1 MKSKTVTLV
10 LAFGMMLFGFLA
22 TDLLAIEILTEQD
35 VTEQII
41 TNEDIVKTAD
51 NFIVMLDTSGS
62 MTEPCEMNKTMTRL
76 EVAKK
81 TLKER
86 ARLLPDLGYMAG
98 LYLFAPFKALY
109 PMQAYDSEKYALALD
124 QVPTKSSHP
133 TMLQEGLYKMEPIL
147 QGLSGKTVVF
157 IFTDG
162 TYSKTKGM
170 KTPRER
176 HEMAAS
182 KTKGMKTPQKMAAE
196 LAGKYDVCFYMIS
209 CAQREGPR
217 KFIHDMASVNE
228 CSRVVPFGAFSTYP
242 DYHTGALFVVKPT
255 VEVKTTT
262 ETRIVGVT
270 VDHTLFDFGKA
281 ESLESSNAE
290 LDELGKFLQKNPNAY
305 AVMAGF
311 TDSVGSEEYNLT
323 LSRRRV
329 EHARAYLIKNFNIEP
344 DRLVLNWYGKA
355 NPVASNDTE
364 EGRRLNRRV
373 EIAIGGF

>member
-1 MKSKTVTLV
+1 
-10 LAFGMMLFGFLA
+10 MMLFGFLV

-35 VTEQII
+35 ITEQII
-41 TNEDIVKTAD
+41 NKEDIVKTAD
-51 NFIVMLDTSGS
+51 NFIVMLDNSGS
-62 MTEPCEMNKTMTRL
+62 MTEPCDLDKTTTRL

-98 LYLFAPFKALY
+98 LYLYAPFTVLY
-109 PMQAYDSEKYALALD
+109 PMQAYDSEKYALAVD
-124 QVPTKSSHP
+124 QVPTESSHP
-133 TMLQEGLYKMEPIL
+133 TMLQEGLHRIEPVL

-162 TYSKTKGM
+162 TYSETKSM
-170 KTPRER
+170 KTPREM
-176 HEMAAS
+176 HEMMGAD
-182 KTKGMKTPQKMAAE
+182 KTKGMKTPQKIAAE
-196 LAGKYDVCFYMIS
+196 LAGKYNVCFYMIS

-217 KFIHDMASVNE
+217 KLIHDMASVNE
-228 CSRVVPFGAFSTYP
+228 CSRVVPFTAFSSYP

-290 LDELGKFLQKNPNAY
+290 LDELGKFLQDNPNTY

-323 LSRRRV
+323 LSRKRV
-329 EHARAYLIKNFNIEP
+329 EHASAYLIKNFNIEP
-344 DRLVLNWYGKA
+344 NRLVLNWYGEA
-355 NPVASNDTE
+355 NPVARNDTE

-373 EIAIGGF
+373 EIAVGGF

>member
-1 MKSKTVTLV
+1 MNSKTATLV
-10 LAFGMMLFGFLA
+10 LAFGMMLWGFLV

-35 VTEQII
+35 VTEHVV
-41 TNEDIVKTAD
+41 TEEDIVKTAD

-62 MTEPCEMNKTMTRL
+62 MMEPCDMDKTMTRL

-86 ARLLPDLGYMAG
+86 GRLLPDLGYMAG
-98 LYLFAPFKALY
+98 LYLFAPFKVLY
-109 PMQAYDSEKYALALD
+109 PMQAYDREKYALALD
-124 QVPTKSSHP
+124 QVPTKSRYP
-133 TMLQEGLYKMEPIL
+133 TLLQEGLYRMEPIL
-147 QGLSGKTVVF
+147 KGLSGKTVVF

-162 TYSKTKGM
+162 TYSKTKD
-170 KTPRER
+170 R
-176 HEMAAS
+176 
-182 KTKGMKTPQKMAAE
+182 KTPQRMAAE
-196 LAGKYDVCFYMIS
+196 LAGKYNICFYMIS
-209 CAQREGPR
+209 CPKRQGAQ
-217 KFIHDMASVNE
+217 KLIDDIASVNE
-228 CSRVVPFGAFSTYP
+228 CSRVVPFGAFSAYP

-281 ESLESSNAE
+281 ESLETSNAE
-290 LDELGKFLQKNPNAY
+290 LDELGKFLQMNPSAY

-323 LSRRRV
+323 LSRKRV
-329 EHARAYLIKNFNIEP
+329 EHASAYLIKNFNIEP
-344 DRLVLNWYGKA
+344 DRLVLNWYGETD
-355 NPVASNDTE
+355 PVASNDTE

-373 EIAIGGF
+373 EIAIGGL

>member
-1 MKSKTVTLV
+1 MKSKTVILV
-10 LAFGMMLFGFLA
+10 LAFGMMMLFGFPA

-35 VTEQII
+35 ITEQTI
-41 TNEDIVKTAD
+41 TKEDIVKTAD
-51 NFIVMLDTSGS
+51 NFIVMLDNSGS
-62 MTEPCEMNKTMTRL
+62 MTEPCDLDKTTTRL

-98 LYLFAPFKALY
+98 LYLYAPFTELY

-124 QVPTKSSHP
+124 QVPTESSHP
-133 TMLQEGLYKMEPIL
+133 TMLQEGLYRIEPVL

-157 IFTDG
+157 VFTDG
-162 TYSKTKGM
+162 TYTETKSM
-170 KTPRER
+170 KTPREM

-182 KTKGMKTPQKMAAE
+182 KTKTPQKMAAE
-196 LAGKYDVCFYMIS
+196 LAGKHDVCFYMIS
-209 CAQREGPR
+209 CAQREGAR
-217 KFIHDMASVNE
+217 KLIHDMASVNE
-228 CSRVVPFGAFSTYP
+228 CSRVVPFAAFSSYP

-270 VDHTLFDFGKA
+270 VDHTLFDFDKA

-290 LDELGKFLQKNPNAY
+290 LDELGKFLQKNPSTY

-329 EHARAYLIKNFNIEP
+329 EHASGYLIKNFNIEP
-344 DRLVLNWYGKA
+344 DRLVLNWYGEA
-355 NPVASNDTE
+355 NPAASNDTE

-373 EIAIGGF
+373 EIAVGGL